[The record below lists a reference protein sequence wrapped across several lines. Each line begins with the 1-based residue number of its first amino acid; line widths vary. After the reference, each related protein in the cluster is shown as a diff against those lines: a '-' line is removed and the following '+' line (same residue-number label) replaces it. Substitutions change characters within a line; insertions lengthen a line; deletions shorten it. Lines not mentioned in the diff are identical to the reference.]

1 MASKQRAI
9 AELRTHIREMLTLLA
24 QGSTF
29 PKLSRAQGQ
38 VDGYMRALLD
48 SGQAT
53 ERELL
58 ALVADVRRELRGEP
72 TAEISFDEPA
82 VRVA

>member
-58 ALVADVRRELRGEP
+58 ALVSEVRREMNGEA
-72 TAEISFDEPA
+72 TGEVSFEPA

>member
-9 AELRTHIREMLTLLA
+9 AELRTHVREMLALLA
-24 QGSTF
+24 EGSTF

-58 ALVADVRRELRGEP
+58 ALVSEVRREMNGEA
-72 TAEISFDEPA
+72 TGEVALEPA
-82 VRVA
+82 ARVA

>member
-9 AELRTHIREMLTLLA
+9 TELRTHIREMLELLA

-58 ALVADVRRELRGEP
+58 ALVADVRREMRGEA
-72 TAEISFDEPA
+72 TAEVTFDEPA